1 MEFSPF
7 LIPIFGMMI
16 PIVAIIL
23 KHREKVEQMRIEA
36 GSRYAMPDNDRQD
49 GRVEMLE
56 DRVAVLERIVTDR
69 GLNIA
74 AQIEALRD
82 QRAID
87 DTLAAR
93 SLAQSADRPSTPR

>member
-1 MEFSPF
+1 M
-7 LIPIFGMMI
+7 IPIVGMMI

-23 KHREKVEQMRIEA
+23 KHRERVERMRIEA
-36 GSRYAMPDNDRQD
+36 GDRYAVPDTSKQD
-49 GRVEMLE
+49 GRIEMLE

-82 QRAID
+82 QRGID
-87 DTLAAR
+87 DALAAR
-93 SLAQSADRPSTPR
+93 SEARTAARSADLG